1 MKVMFL
7 VRSLD
12 LGGAQRQLAA
22 LAVGLRER
30 GHDVTV
36 VTFYDG
42 GAFAAEL
49 IEAGVRHV
57 SLAKRSRWDF
67 LGFGLRY
74 RRCLRAE
81 RPEILHGYMPTA
93 NIIVALSRGTAPDR
107 PRIIWGI
114 RSSDMQLD
122 RYDWMARLSYM
133 VEARLSRFT
142 DRIISNSKRGL
153 ETALERGIV
162 LDRAMVIPN
171 GIDVERFKP
180 DAGKK
185 FAVRAEL
192 GVQESDLL
200 VGLPARFDPMKDH
213 ENFLTA
219 MQQLADRGKDVS
231 FVLVGTGTGQDNRA
245 LNELVE
251 SRNLQNQAHRLGPR
265 VDMPA
270 ILAALDIVCLSSAF
284 GEGFSNVLGES
295 MAAGVPCVATDV
307 GDARQ
312 IIGDTGEVVRAKD
325 PIALADGV
333 DRLLDR
339 LNADPAAIRANAR
352 ARIVENFSLEE
363 MIDQTV
369 TVLRAE
375 NTHVIR

>member
-1 MKVMFL
+1 MKIMFL

-42 GAFAAEL
+42 GAFVAEL

-57 SLAKRSRWDF
+57 SLAKRGRWDF
-67 LGFGLRY
+67 LGFGIRY
-74 RRCLRAE
+74 RRCLRTE
-81 RPEILHGYMPTA
+81 RPEILHGYLPTA
-93 NIIVALSRGTAPDR
+93 NIIAALSRGTGANR

-114 RSSDMQLD
+114 RASDMQLD
-122 RYDWMARLSYM
+122 RYDWMARLSCL
-133 VEARLSRFT
+133 VEARLSRFV
-142 DRIISNSKRGL
+142 DRVISNSHRGL
-153 ETALERGIV
+153 ETAVARGLV
-162 LDRAMVIPN
+162 ADQAVVIPN

-180 DAGKK
+180 DAGKR

-200 VGLPARFDPMKDH
+200 IGLPARFDPMKDH

-219 MQQLADRGKDVS
+219 MQQLADRGRDVS

-251 SRNLQNQAHRLGPR
+251 SRNLQNQAHRLGAR

-312 IIGDTGEVVRAKD
+312 IIGEPGEVVPAKN
-325 PIALADGV
+325 PVALADGI
-333 DRLLDR
+333 DRLIDR
-339 LNADPAAIRANAR
+339 LNADSAAIRVDAR

-363 MIDQTV
+363 MIDQTI
-369 TVLRAE
+369 TALRAE
-375 NTHVIR
+375 NTYVIR

>member
-1 MKVMFL
+1 M
-7 VRSLD
+7 
-12 LGGAQRQLAA
+12 
-22 LAVGLRER
+22 
-30 GHDVTV
+30 TV

-42 GAFAAEL
+42 GAFVSEL

-57 SLAKRSRWDF
+57 SLAKRGRWDF
-67 LGFGLRY
+67 FGFGLRY
-74 RRCLRAE
+74 RRCLGAE
-81 RPEILHGYMPTA
+81 RPEILHGFLPTA

-114 RSSDMQLD
+114 RASDMQLD

-133 VEARLSRFT
+133 VEARLSRFA

-153 ETALERGIV
+153 EAAVERGIV
-162 LDRAMVIPN
+162 SDRAMVIPN
-171 GIDVERFKP
+171 GIDVEQFKP
-180 DAGKK
+180 DAGKRL
-185 FAVRAEL
+185 AVRAEL

-219 MQQLADRGKDVS
+219 MQRLADRGKDVS

-251 SRNLQNQAHRLGPR
+251 SRNLQNQAHRLGAR

-312 IIGDTGEVVRAKD
+312 IIGDTGEVVPAKD
-325 PIALADGV
+325 PLALARGI
-333 DRLLDR
+333 DRMIDR
-339 LNADPAAIRANAR
+339 LNAGPAAIRADAR
-352 ARIVENFSLEE
+352 ERIVENFSLEE

-369 TVLRAE
+369 AVLGAE
-375 NTHVIR
+375 RTHVIH